1 MDVGLVSMCF
11 GQGNMSES
19 NSRPARVE
27 GGEVENSY
35 CLLKAVLL

>member
-19 NSRPARVE
+19 NSRPARVK
-27 GGEVENSY
+27 GEVENSY

>member
-27 GGEVENSY
+27 GEVENSY

>member
-27 GGEVENSY
+27 GVKWKTRIA
-35 CLLKAVLL
+35 C